1 MTCLAAL
8 PAASQR
14 LVRPRRKAALPP
26 PACIPYIAIF
36 VLRLALLTRPALL
49 PLPRQVRR
57 GMVPIKRPTFGN
69 IVADRSEEEQI
80 RLRAQLPP
88 ARSWPF

>member
-14 LVRPRRKAALPP
+14 LCGLVAKQR
-26 PACIPYIAIF
+26 C
-36 VLRLALLTRPALL
+36 RLLHASPTSPFSFCALLTRPALL